1 MTLERLAAPA
11 LAPVSL
17 AEVKAQMRVDHDEDD
32 VYIGTLIDAAVDMVD
47 GTGKLGRAM
56 VTQSW
61 CQWVDQAPG
70 WVPLRMGP
78 VQALTG
84 VDYYDAAGTLQAA
97 TLSDFEVFRD
107 GELYLAKP
115 KSGAAW
121 PAAQVR
127 PDAIRITWDA
137 GFGDAA
143 ADVPAGIRA
152 ALKLIVAHWYEHRE
166 AVTGTAPAQL
176 PLGAQTLI
184 GLHRVGWYG

>member
-1 MTLERLAAPA
+1 MTLDRLSAPA
-11 LAPVSL
+11 TTPVSV
-17 AEVKAQMRVDHDEDD
+17 AEVKAQMRVDHDDD
-32 VYIGTLIDAAVDMVD
+32 DTLIGTLVDAAVDMVD

-61 CQWVDQAPG
+61 GQWADQAPG

-78 VQALTG
+78 VQALTA
-84 VDYYDAAGTLQAA
+84 VDYYDADGVLQAA
-97 TLSDFEVFRD
+97 TLSDFEIFRD

-127 PDAIRITWDA
+127 PDAIRISWTA
-137 GFGDAA
+137 GFGDDA
-143 ADVPAGIRA
+143 ADVPAGLRA
-152 ALKLIVAHWYEHRE
+152 AIKLIVAHWYEHRE
-166 AVTGTAPAQL
+166 AVTVDGLADL
-176 PLGAQTLI
+176 PMGADMLI